1 MSLQTASST
10 SVGAFIHVNILV
22 PLELYAPVCS
32 YLIENAALSRAPIY
46 ADQKGIQ
53 AAAIAG
59 QQPVRT
65 QQAARLKQRRTQG
78 KRDRKSV
85 VKGQRVSVRV
95 DIGVRRIIKKKTTQ
109 NRQVKTR

>member
-1 MSLQTASST
+1 MSLQTAAST
-10 SVGAFIHVNILV
+10 SGGASIHVNILV

-65 QQAARLKQRRTQG
+65 QQAARLKPRRTQG
-78 KRDRKSV
+78 KRPCVQAGTDHQCSDRE
-85 VKGQRVSVRV
+85 
-95 DIGVRRIIKKKTTQ
+95 IGSAHV
-109 NRQVKTR
+109 